1 MAYGMGGIVPFPK
14 PNNSADAKLQMGKL
28 LKRVC
33 PYCGAAVGQPCRS
46 RTGLILTSN
55 GGPIFVRWVDIQRED
70 ASCDTDHSRLTCIP
84 FMIARLPE
92 RPAGALSLC
101 RYWVGSCRFLNQ
113 TIRATRSY
121 KWESFSGALANTV
134 GPLSAS
140 HAEAEPGSF

>member
-1 MAYGMGGIVPFPK
+1 MPVMSAKAITAIMAVPLLSAMRRLPEQGKDIHDCHHSLLLLIMVAHPNLLAIFPW
-14 PNNSADAKLQMGKL
+14 
-28 LKRVC
+28 
-33 PYCGAAVGQPCRS
+33 PYF
-46 RTGLILTSN
+46 
-55 GGPIFVRWVDIQRED
+55 FVKWVDIQRED
-70 ASCDTDHSRLTCIP
+70 ASCDTDHSHLTSFP

-121 KWESFSGALANTV
+121 KWESFSSALANTV

-140 HAEAEPGSF
+140 HAEAELGSF